1 MTVGFKPGFPGAAA
15 PFPKLKPKIQGA
27 IAAWTALFLF
37 ISLGFESKT
46 PEAPFLEERR
56 YFRRFNLSI
65 SFL

>member
-1 MTVGFKPGFPGAAA
+1 MA

-46 PEAPFLEERR
+46 PEASFLKELH
-56 YFRRFNLSI
+56 YFRRFSLSI